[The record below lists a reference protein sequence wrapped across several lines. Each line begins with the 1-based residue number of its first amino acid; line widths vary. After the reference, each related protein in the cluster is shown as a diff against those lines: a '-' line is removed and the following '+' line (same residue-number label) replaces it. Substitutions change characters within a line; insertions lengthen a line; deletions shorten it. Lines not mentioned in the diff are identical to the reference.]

1 MKASNLRATTSRV
14 PNILTKREKQA
25 IDFITACGYDV
36 NAFSISFDIT
46 RTRVKALLYYNRAEM
61 HMLPKELAAD
71 KENGC
76 GTAPTHTPP
85 MPAPSAQVSIHARTH
100 EQPKKQAQKQ
110 AGGLKPSKPK
120 VNRNALSACGSSNLL
135 SEAAIAAQARA
146 DATKEPKPKRAR
158 VAAAHESPSPDD
170 ASVEE
175 MKHLK
180 DAAARVN
187 FPVPTTPEQAE
198 VFLQAVLG
206 IKLYR
211 SDGLSEGE
219 TKGEIVGYNCINGT
233 NYGGMDEPLPQGARA
248 AFLIAESE
256 WQEVP
261 SSKGKRGRGS

>member
-1 MKASNLRATTSRV
+1 M

-71 KENGC
+71 KESGR
-76 GTAPTHTPP
+76 GTSPAHTPP
-85 MPAPSAQVSIHARTH
+85 MPAPSAQVSIHAHTH
-100 EQPKKQAQKQ
+100 EQSKKQAQKQ
-110 AGGLKPSKPK
+110 AGCLKPSKLK
-120 VNRNALSACGSSNLL
+120 VDRNALSACGSGNLL

-158 VAAAHESPSPDD
+158 VAAAHEPPSLGGV
-170 ASVEE
+170 SVEDME
-175 MKHLK
+175 DLE
-180 DAAARVN
+180 DAAARVG
-187 FPVPTTPEQAE
+187 FKVPTTPAQADI
-198 VFLQAVLG
+198 FLQAVLG

-211 SDGLSEGE
+211 ADGLSQGE

-261 SSKGKRGRGS
+261 ASKGKRARGS